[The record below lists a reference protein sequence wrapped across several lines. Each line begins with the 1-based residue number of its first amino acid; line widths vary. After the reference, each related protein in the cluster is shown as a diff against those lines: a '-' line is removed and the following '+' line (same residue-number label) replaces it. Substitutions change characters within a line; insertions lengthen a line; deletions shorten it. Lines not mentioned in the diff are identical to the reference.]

1 METMC
6 GVTMDYPSRL
16 NDIVGCDGLG
26 DVVEAST
33 DVVYQLCFVFVYL
46 FLFFVLKKK
55 IASASSVA
63 LGSSDPLDSF
73 EGVLE

>member
-6 GVTMDYPSRL
+6 GVTMDYPGRL

-33 DVVYQLCFVFVYL
+33 DVVYQFCFVIVFFFVY
-46 FLFFVLKKK
+46 KKK
-55 IASASSVA
+55 NREHLWRNSIK
-63 LGSSDPLDSF
+63 LLC
-73 EGVLE
+73 

>member
-6 GVTMDYPSRL
+6 GVTMDYPGRL

-26 DVVEAST
+26 DVVETST
-33 DVVYQLCFVFVYL
+33 DEVYQLCFVFV
-46 FLFFVLKKK
+46 FLFFFG
-55 IASASSVA
+55 VA